1 MLTVKNLD
9 SYIVEC
15 LLHFTDDEIS
25 MKSVGVWVWLL
36 AEILLLFF
44 YCMVSVS
51 EAWDSNF
58 KIETKRQ
65 EN

>member
-1 MLTVKNLD
+1 MLTVKELD

-25 MKSVGVWVWLL
+25 MKSVCVWVWLL

-44 YCMVSVS
+44 LLHGQSIWGLGL
-51 EAWDSNF
+51 EF
-58 KIETKRQ
+58 
-65 EN
+65 

>member
-1 MLTVKNLD
+1 MLTVKELD

-25 MKSVGVWVWLL
+25 MKSVGLGVVTRRNIT
-36 AEILLLFF
+36 AVFF
-44 YCMVSVS
+44 NCMVRVF

-58 KIETKRQ
+58 KIETIQ
-65 EN
+65 